1 MAVANQRATQMQNNA
16 LEANAQ
22 NVKLQTRMLAMEF
35 AHAHQLETLRGRIQ
49 ELEKEVGTS
58 QQQQKQEPK

>member
-16 LEANAQ
+16 LEANA
-22 NVKLQTRMLAMEF
+22 RMLAMEL